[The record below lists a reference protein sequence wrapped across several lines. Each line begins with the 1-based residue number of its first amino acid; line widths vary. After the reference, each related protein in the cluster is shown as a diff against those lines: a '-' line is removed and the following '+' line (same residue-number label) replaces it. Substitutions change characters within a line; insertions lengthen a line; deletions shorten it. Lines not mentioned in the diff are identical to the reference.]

1 VDKEGKMSKMI
12 PNMEAYFRQ
21 FIPPRDDLL
30 LRLEEEAEQEKIPII
45 GPVVGQL
52 LYILVRVT
60 QACRILEL
68 GTATGYSAIYLARGC
83 EPAGGKVIT
92 LERDE
97 GIAARATN
105 NFQKA
110 GIEKQIEVRV
120 GDALEEMNKMDK
132 GLDFIFMDVDKED
145 YLPVLDQC
153 HKLLKSGGL
162 LATDNVGFQGSADF
176 NEAIA
181 GSPQW
186 RSVHLLSFFP
196 LHSPERDGLCLAL
209 RV

>member
-1 VDKEGKMSKMI
+1 MI

-30 LRLEEEAEQEKIPII
+30 LKLEEEAEQESIPII
-45 GPVVGQL
+45 GPVVGEL

-60 QACRILEL
+60 QARRILEL

-83 EPAGGKVIT
+83 EPAAGKVIT

-97 GIAARATN
+97 GMAGRARS
-105 NFQKA
+105 NFEKA
-110 GIEKQIEVRV
+110 GIEERIEVRV
-120 GDALEEMNKMDK
+120 GDALEEMNQMDK
-132 GLDFIFMDVDKED
+132 GLDLIFMDVDKED

-176 NEAIA
+176 NQAIA
-181 GSPQW
+181 GSPLW
-186 RSVHLLSFFP
+186 RSVHLLSLLP

-209 RV
+209 RL